1 MRTARRKPPKGHCR
15 PVAGRPIPWAP
26 HTFPRQWELE
36 QDKIKSTT
44 KKSARERAR
53 WAAVIA
59 GQHLVGLDEGG
70 RAVLEVIIDAAGDQ
84 MNDVTMSAAQIL
96 ARLNADVDER
106 RSTSWVHRRLLDLR
120 ELGLL
125 ERRHNMKTK
134 HGKPRQMA
142 NTYRVTIPAV
152 IQAEMDAQSPEAA
165 AQYRTHARRR
175 SLVHRGRVT
184 VAETVQPPPWEPEHV
199 NAVAPGEHAAA
210 ARRKLGKP

>member
-1 MRTARRKPPKGHCR
+1 MRTPRRKPPKGHCR

-36 QDKIKSTT
+36 QTKIKSTT

-53 WAAVIA
+53 WAAVVA
-59 GQHLVGLDEGG
+59 GRLFPQLDEGG

-96 ARLNADVDER
+96 ARLQSDPDER
-106 RSTSWVHRRLLDLR
+106 RSISWVHRRLLDLR

-125 ERRHNMKTK
+125 ERKHNMKTE
-134 HGKPRQMA
+134 HGKLRQTA
-142 NTYRVTIPAV
+142 NTYRVTIPAAV
-152 IQAEMDAQSPEAA
+152 QAEMDAQSPEAA
-165 AQYRTHARRR
+165 QQYRTHARRR
-175 SLVHRGRVT
+175 PTHRGRVT
-184 VAETVQPPPWEPEHV
+184 VPETVTPPLWQPEHV
-199 NAVAPGEHAAA
+199 DAVAPGENYAE